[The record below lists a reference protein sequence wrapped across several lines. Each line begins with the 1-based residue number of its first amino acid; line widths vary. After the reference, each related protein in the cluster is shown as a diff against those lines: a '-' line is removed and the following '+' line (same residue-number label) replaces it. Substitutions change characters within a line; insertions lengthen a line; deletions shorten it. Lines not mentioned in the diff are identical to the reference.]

1 MSKDALKKFRPSSG
15 KPNIKQRFKR
25 VGYFAGGGEMTAGD
39 MMDTSAT
46 MDTMVSKPVG
56 VTPTPLPT
64 GDELPPM
71 TMMKRGGKVRGCGA
85 AVKGKTKGRMV

>member
-15 KPNIKQRFKR
+15 VPNFKQKFKR
-25 VGYFAGGGEMTAGD
+25 MGYMADGGGVTAGD
-39 MMDTSAT
+39 VMDTSST

-85 AVKGKTKGRMV
+85 AIKGKTKGRMV

>member
-1 MSKDALKKFRPSSG
+1 MKKDPLRRFRPSSG
-15 KPNIKQRFKR
+15 MPDIKQKFKR
-25 VGYFAGGGEMTAGD
+25 VGYFAQGGQMSAGD